1 MDAKPFEPLPP
12 KLIPL
17 EQILLMLTP
26 FVPLLFQ
33 PLALESLLFDV
44 TPLEP
49 LPLKLMPL
57 NQLPFLP
64 LALES
69 LPFKAKPLEP
79 LPLKLMP
86 LEPLPVDLRS
96 QHLQCA
102 AAILDRGSEW
112 WPRLGSVAT
121 GI

>member
-1 MDAKPFEPLPP
+1 
-12 KLIPL
+12 
-17 EQILLMLTP
+17 MLTP

-57 NQLPFLP
+57 
-64 LALES
+64 
-69 LPFKAKPLEP
+69 
-79 LPLKLMP
+79 
-86 LEPLPVDLRS
+86 EPLPVDLRS
-96 QHLQCA
+96 HHLQCA
-102 AAILDRGSEW
+102 AAILDRGNEW